1 MTLVL
6 QGTSLNEEPISKPL
20 IGRFDE
26 RGGTLGRSDDATL
39 TLPDPERMISR
50 LQAQVLYADKRY
62 WIENVSAASPILHN
76 GRALS
81 TGMRVGL
88 SAGDELRIG
97 GYALQVAFESDDTSA
112 TILAGR
118 TVVPGLNRGP
128 VSPKVGPAPG
138 FAPVP
143 AVASTPGQPPAPV
156 QAPAPAPTP
165 PALAATLAEPLS
177 NLQSPGAPGE
187 TSGESLWRAFLAGAG
202 LEPTLLNDPSPK
214 VLRAVGEMMRIAVEG
229 IQSLITMRA
238 SAKSE
243 MQADM
248 TMMQLSD
255 NNPLKFSPDA
265 QLALQLLLKPPAR
278 GFLDGSAALR
288 GALTDLQLH
297 QVGMTAGM
305 RSVLEAVLER
315 LDPAKLEA
323 LPVKRSLFDRLS
335 RTRRRAALWDLYLQ
349 QYRSLR
355 DESQDNFQHFFGEAF
370 REAYEAQVRN
380 LDAADDSAD
389 PTGPRPRRTPR

>member
-143 AVASTPGQPPAPV
+143 AVAPTPGQSLAHGQQLAPRQPQAPV
-156 QAPAPAPTP
+156 QALAPTP

-278 GFLDGSAALR
+278 GF
-288 GALTDLQLH
+288 
-297 QVGMTAGM
+297 
-305 RSVLEAVLER
+305 
-315 LDPAKLEA
+315 
-323 LPVKRSLFDRLS
+323 
-335 RTRRRAALWDLYLQ
+335 
-349 QYRSLR
+349 
-355 DESQDNFQHFFGEAF
+355 
-370 REAYEAQVRN
+370 
-380 LDAADDSAD
+380 
-389 PTGPRPRRTPR
+389 